1 MLRQDVAPYLDD
13 TWGFGDNITSEV
25 RQPMAFEEEAW
36 DKPRHRYTWE
46 QVKAME
52 RNEFDHRLD
61 LHSIYGSPGFN
72 VDHIRAKHPDPRHP
86 VRVVLRDTLRNDDID
101 WDEYV
106 EDDPVVAMTESG
118 YRPRHDL
125 RRDHVERGVSPAD
138 ANMGDTFTPEEQEE
152 WVRRTAE
159 RPQHPSLRWSDA
171 EEVYGHFHMRQYER
185 LLDLGKRRQ
194 AEANQFMSELKKRE
208 ALRHAYDAKGRS
220 ADLLLGDSGTKP
232 MDQDGSGTGQGSD
245 ISQHGGMQPGGELVQ
260 ALQAVQDELVRDEA
274 LRDRIAKHTR
284 LSNPQIMRTVRP
296 EEALQQRDSF
306 LAERGGMGSLQAGD
320 DSDPDGDRLILEEFK
335 RRNFVPADAD
345 GNNPAHW
352 GHTIAGDEDNGNLES
367 HPHPYGRLQTNQYEA
382 ANRTYLRYHDRAIR
396 RLEQALTGPPASTPP
411 PRGRRVPIQ
420 RTITRPPRGRGR
432 EQGGTGPPMQVAQ
445 MLSFGLSQ
453 SGGGATIDHRGQSAE
468 QQVIAGSG
476 RPGAPPGWHYM
487 STGVMMRDAD

>member
-1 MLRQDVAPYLDD
+1 
-13 TWGFGDNITSEV
+13 
-25 RQPMAFEEEAW
+25 
-36 DKPRHRYTWE
+36 
-46 QVKAME
+46 
-52 RNEFDHRLD
+52 
-61 LHSIYGSPGFN
+61 
-72 VDHIRAKHPDPRHP
+72 
-86 VRVVLRDTLRNDDID
+86 
-101 WDEYV
+101 
-106 EDDPVVAMTESG
+106 
-118 YRPRHDL
+118 
-125 RRDHVERGVSPAD
+125 
-138 ANMGDTFTPEEQEE
+138 
-152 WVRRTAE
+152 
-159 RPQHPSLRWSDA
+159 
-171 EEVYGHFHMRQYER
+171 
-185 LLDLGKRRQ
+185 
-194 AEANQFMSELKKRE
+194 MSELKKRE

-445 MLSFGLSQ
+445 MLPFGLSQ